1 MVFSCLFHHIRCLN
15 ACLLPCLSASSEP
28 SFSAAV
34 GFSASSFP
42 ALPFASP
49 AASAAAPP
57 GTSTPSAPDKHPC
70 SVSLPGRDGG
80 GGGRGGGGRGRALCH
95 HRLPCL
101 PETLSIWRSWRNS
114 SKAKSHGL
122 FDSFLRDCLAHAD
135 TKLSYQNLRQKVD
148 TSLSTPMDQ
157 QAWNRNPRN
166 GLRQSMVQAG
176 VLEAGVD
183 RIISQVVDPKRN
195 HLFRPQKER
204 AIFLVSWWPR
214 KTRSRTS
221 APLSSPRTWTPRP
234 SPGCLLRPCLTP

>member
-70 SVSLPGRDGG
+70 SVSLPGQGWRR
-80 GGGRGGGGRGRALCH
+80 RG
-95 HRLPCL
+95 
-101 PETLSIWRSWRNS
+101 TLSIWRSWRNS
-114 SKAKSHGL
+114 AKAKSHGL
-122 FDSFLRDCLAHAD
+122 FDSFLRDCLALAD

-183 RIISQVVDPKRN
+183 RIISLVVDPKRN